1 MAKRTKAEALKT
13 RQELIETA
21 IAQFAQHGV
30 SKTTLN
36 DIADAANVTRG
47 AIYWHF
53 ENKTQ
58 LFNEMWLQQPSLRE
72 LIQDHLTAGLEH
84 DPFQQLREKL
94 IVGLQYIA
102 KIPRQQALLKIL
114 YHKCEFNDEMLAE
127 GVIREKMGFNPQTL
141 REVLQAC
148 QQQGC
153 VANNL
158 DLDVVMIIIDGAF
171 SGIVQ
176 NWLMNMA
183 GYDLYKQAPALV
195 DNVLRM
201 FMPDENITKLIHKTP
216 KRLMCKSSNWSRN
229 WCWRRARRSGTATG
243 MWSWSGK

>member
-102 KIPRQQALLKIL
+102 EIPRQQALLQIL
-114 YHKCEFNDEMLAE
+114 YHKCEFSDEMLAE
-127 GVIREKMGFNPQTL
+127 AVIREKMGFNPQIL

-158 DLDVVMIIIDGAF
+158 DLDIVMIIIDGAF

-201 FMPDENITKLIHKTP
+201 FMPDENITKLIRQTNE
-216 KRLMCKSSNWSRN
+216 LSVI
-229 WCWRRARRSGTATG
+229 
-243 MWSWSGK
+243 

>member
-21 IAQFAQHGV
+21 IAQFAQYGV

-53 ENKTQ
+53 ENKAQ

-72 LIQDHLTAGLEH
+72 LIQERLTEGLEH
-84 DPFQQLREKL
+84 DPFLQLREKL

-102 KIPRQQALLKIL
+102 EIPRQQALLQIL
-114 YHKCEFNDEMLAE
+114 YHKCEFSDEMLAE
-127 GVIREKMGFNPQTL
+127 AVIREKMGFNPQIL

-148 QQQGC
+148 QQQGDI
-153 VANNL
+153 AKSL

-176 NWLMNMA
+176 NWLMNIA

-201 FMPDENITKLIHKTP
+201 FIPDENITKLIHKTNE
-216 KRLMCKSSNWSRN
+216 L
-229 WCWRRARRSGTATG
+229 GIV
-243 MWSWSGK
+243 

>member
-21 IAQFAQHGV
+21 IVQFAQHGV

-58 LFNEMWLQQPSLRE
+58 LLNEMWLQQPSLRE
-72 LIQDHLTAGLEH
+72 LIQERLIEGL
-84 DPFQQLREKL
+84 DSNPLQYLREKI

-102 KIPRQQALLKIL
+102 EIPRQQALLQIL
-114 YHKCEFNDEMLAE
+114 YHKCEFNDEILAE
-127 GVIREKMGFNPQTL
+127 AVIREKMGFNLRIL

-148 QQQGC
+148 QKQGYM
-153 VANNL
+153 ANHL
-158 DLDVVMIIIDGAF
+158 DLDVVTIVIDGAF
-171 SGIVQ
+171 SGSVK
-176 NWLMNMA
+176 NWLMNTA
-183 GYDLYKQAPALV
+183 SFDLYKQAPVLV
-195 DNVLRM
+195 DNVLRIL
-201 FMPDENITKLIHKTP
+201 MPEENMAKLIHP
-216 KRLMCKSSNWSRN
+216 INELDVV
-229 WCWRRARRSGTATG
+229 
-243 MWSWSGK
+243 

>member
-21 IAQFAQHGV
+21 IAQFAQRGV

-102 KIPRQQALLKIL
+102 KILRQQALLKIL

-153 VANNL
+153 IANNL

-201 FMPDENITKLIHKTP
+201 FMPDENITKYFKLHLERGISYLT
-216 KRLMCKSSNWSRN
+216 
-229 WCWRRARRSGTATG
+229 GTNFIKNIDDLLNLALNI
-243 MWSWSGK
+243 

>member
-1 MAKRTKAEALKT
+1 
-13 RQELIETA
+13 
-21 IAQFAQHGV
+21 
-30 SKTTLN
+30 
-36 DIADAANVTRG
+36 
-47 AIYWHF
+47 
-53 ENKTQ
+53 
-58 LFNEMWLQQPSLRE
+58 
-72 LIQDHLTAGLEH
+72 
-84 DPFQQLREKL
+84 KL

-114 YHKCEFNDEMLAE
+114 YHKCEFNDGMLAE

-176 NWLMNMA
+176 NWLMKFAQHGVSKTTFNDIADAANVTRGAIYWHFENKTQLFNEMWLQQPSLRELIQEHLTA
-183 GYDLYKQAPALV
+183 GLEHDPFQQ
-195 DNVLRM
+195 LR
-201 FMPDENITKLIHKTP
+201 
-216 KRLMCKSSNWSRN
+216 
-229 WCWRRARRSGTATG
+229 
-243 MWSWSGK
+243 

>member
-21 IAQFAQHGV
+21 IAQFALHGV

-58 LFNEMWLQQPSLRE
+58 LFNEMWLQQPPLRE
-72 LIQDHLTAGLEH
+72 LIQERLAAGSDHN
-84 DPFQQLREKL
+84 PYQQLREKL

-102 KIPRQQALLKIL
+102 EIPRQQALLQIL

-127 GVIREKMGFNPQTL
+127 AVIREKMGFNPQTL
-141 REVLQAC
+141 HEVLQSC

-201 FMPDENITKLIHKTP
+201 FMPDENITKLIHQTNE
-216 KRLMCKSSNWSRN
+216 LSVM
-229 WCWRRARRSGTATG
+229 
-243 MWSWSGK
+243 

>member
-1 MAKRTKAEALKT
+1 M
-13 RQELIETA
+13 
-21 IAQFAQHGV
+21 V
-30 SKTTLN
+30 TLWGN
-36 DIADAANVTRG
+36 
-47 AIYWHF
+47 Y
-53 ENKTQ
+53 
-58 LFNEMWLQQPSLRE
+58 
-72 LIQDHLTAGLEH
+72 
-84 DPFQQLREKL
+84 
-94 IVGLQYIA
+94 
-102 KIPRQQALLKIL
+102 
-114 YHKCEFNDEMLAE
+114 E
-127 GVIREKMGFNPQTL
+127 GISQ

-201 FMPDENITKLIHKTP
+201 FMPDENITKLIHQTNE
-216 KRLMCKSSNWSRN
+216 LSVM
-229 WCWRRARRSGTATG
+229 
-243 MWSWSGK
+243 